1 MIDPA
6 QARKLVQGFTSC
18 RVLVVGDLMLDRYV
32 WGSVD
37 RISPEAPVPVV
48 QVQRESTMLGGAG
61 NVVRNLVSLG
71 AQVDVVALVGD
82 DESASELRR
91 LLDHWKIDPSGLIVD
106 ASRPTTEKTRVIAG
120 SQQVVRYDRESDEP
134 LLPAAT
140 ESLLGAVCARA
151 GRVDGV
157 IVEDYGKGLLEPGV
171 ASEAM
176 AEFER
181 HQRRV
186 FVDPKLQPWDVY
198 RGAELLKPNLREAQE
213 VSGIKLRSE
222 ADLES
227 MGRALLEQ
235 TGAQTLAITRGG
247 EGMTL
252 FPSDGPTE
260 HVATVR
266 REVADQAG
274 AGDTAIAALT
284 LARLAGASWRE
295 AATLANAAAGVV
307 VAIPGTA
314 TLSPADL
321 LRSVEGAA

>member
-1 MIDPA
+1 MIGPA

-82 DESASELRR
+82 DESATELRR

-140 ESLLGAVCARA
+140 ESLLGAVRARA
-151 GRVDGV
+151 TRVDGV

-171 ASEAM
+171 AREVM
-176 AEFER
+176 AEFGRNE
-181 HQRRV
+181 RRV

-213 VSGIKLRSE
+213 VSGIKLRRE
-222 ADLES
+222 ADLEA
-227 MGRALLEQ
+227 MGRALLAQ
-235 TGAQTLAITRGG
+235 TGAQTVAITRGA

-295 AATLANAAAGVV
+295 AASLANAAAGVV

-321 LRSVEGAA
+321 LRSVESAA

>member
-71 AQVDVVALVGD
+71 AQVEVVALVGD
-82 DESASELRR
+82 DESAGELRR

-120 SQQVVRYDRESDEP
+120 SQQVVRYDRESNEP

-140 ESLLGAVCARA
+140 ESLLGAVGARA

-171 ASEAM
+171 AREAM
-176 AEFER
+176 AEFGR

-213 VSGIKLRSE
+213 VSGIKLRGE
-222 ADLES
+222 DDLES

-235 TGAQTLAITRGG
+235 TGAQTLAITRGA

-252 FPSDGPTE
+252 FPSSGPTE

-274 AGDTAIAALT
+274 AGDTAIAALA

-295 AATLANAAAGVV
+295 AASLANAAAGVV

-321 LRSVEGAA
+321 LRSVESAA